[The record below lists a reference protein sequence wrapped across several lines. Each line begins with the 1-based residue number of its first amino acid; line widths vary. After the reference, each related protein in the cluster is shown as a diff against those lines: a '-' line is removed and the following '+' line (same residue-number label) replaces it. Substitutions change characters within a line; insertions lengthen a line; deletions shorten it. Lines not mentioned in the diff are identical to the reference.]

1 MHHHDYYAH
10 HIRRRHEEDLERAAR
25 QRRRPRPGR
34 ARRRLATTPE
44 FAGAGTPTALSTD
57 PPPDPAGRLATSL
70 TFGWRALLKIKHVPE
85 QLFDVTMFPILFL
98 LMFTYLF
105 GGAIAGSA
113 SEYLQDVLPGI
124 LVMTVAMIT
133 MYTGLTLNRDI
144 EKGVY
149 DRFRSLPIWR
159 PSTLVGPLLADALRY
174 SLAAA
179 VILALGLLLG
189 FRPEAGLPGTVAAV
203 GLLLVFSFSL
213 SWIWTLLGLLMRSEN
228 ALMGTSMMVLF
239 PLTFVSNV
247 FVPVDTLPAWL
258 ASFVAVNPITTLV
271 TATRGL
277 MHGAPVTAE
286 IAAVL
291 ATSAALV
298 AVFGPLTMR
307 RYRHH

>member
-25 QRRRPRPGR
+25 QRRGPHPGR
-34 ARRRLATTPE
+34 ARRRLAATPE
-44 FAGAGTPTALSTD
+44 RAGAGARTALSTD
-57 PPPDPAGRLATSL
+57 LPPGPAGGLAASL

-113 SEYLQDVLPGI
+113 SEYLQDVLPGV

-159 PSTLVGPLLADALRY
+159 PSTLVGPLLADGLRY

-258 ASFVAVNPITTLV
+258 ASFVDVNPITTLV

-291 ATSAALV
+291 AVSAALV